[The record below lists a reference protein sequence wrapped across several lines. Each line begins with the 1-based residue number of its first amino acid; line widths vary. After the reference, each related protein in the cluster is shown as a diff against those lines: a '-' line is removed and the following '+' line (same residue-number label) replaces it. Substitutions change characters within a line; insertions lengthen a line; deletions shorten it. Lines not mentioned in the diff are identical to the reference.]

1 MTGYLMDSFPDI
13 PIFDKQ
19 PIYLPNAI
27 IAFFDTVA
35 EKPVGSSNLKK
46 QVTGNWVALP

>member
-1 MTGYLMDSFPDI
+1 MDSFRDT

-19 PIYLPNAI
+19 PFYLPNAI

-35 EKPVGSSNLKK
+35 EKPVSSSNLKK
-46 QVTGNWVALP
+46 QVTCN